1 MERNGCKKGCFSHV
15 VYHSALCSTFCWSQ
29 QECEKARVSEPCE
42 NMSTSEGG
50 NLIWMTLMFALL
62 DEYCL
67 PKKQWPAVKE
77 LVQVLKHE
85 MNFTSYLVNNWKS

>member
-1 MERNGCKKGCFSHV
+1 
-15 VYHSALCSTFCWSQ
+15 
-29 QECEKARVSEPCE
+29 
-42 NMSTSEGG
+42 MSTSEGG